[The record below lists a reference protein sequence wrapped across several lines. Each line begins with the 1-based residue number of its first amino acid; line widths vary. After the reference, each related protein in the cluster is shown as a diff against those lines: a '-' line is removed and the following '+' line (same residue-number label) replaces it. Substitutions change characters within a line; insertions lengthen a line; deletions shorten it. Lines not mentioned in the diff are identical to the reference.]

1 MKKINVRIMAE
12 IAICAAIGFVLDIFQ
27 GGIFR
32 GVWFNGGG
40 IGISMVP
47 VFIIAYRRGLIPG
60 VLCGLI
66 LSLINMLGGIYVI
79 NSGSLDGW
87 RGSAFGVFMQVG
99 LDYVITY
106 PLVGLAGCFT
116 RLYKKSNTKGM
127 KITWVLIGSLFGGL
141 LKFISHLLS
150 GGLFWL
156 NSGNKFMG
164 VVDSGW
170 LYSFVYNI
178 SYMLPSIILSTIIM
192 VLIARFY
199 PILLNPDK
207 QNITE
212 ETKEEEG
219 SK

>member
-1 MKKINVRIMAE
+1 MKKIDVRTVAE
-12 IAICAAIGFVLDIFQ
+12 IAIFAAIGFVLDIFQ
-27 GGIFR
+27 GGIFK
-32 GVWFNGGG
+32 GIWFNGGG

-79 NSGSLDGW
+79 NSGSLEGW
-87 RGSAFGVFMQVG
+87 RGSSFGVFCQVA

-106 PLVGLAGCFT
+106 PLVGLAGCFAG
-116 RLYKKSNTKGM
+116 LYKRSETKGF
-127 KITWVLIGSLFGGL
+127 KIMWVIIGTFIGGM

-164 VVDSGW
+164 VMDSGW

-178 SYMLPSIILSTIIM
+178 SYMLPSIILSIIIM

-199 PILLNPDK
+199 PILLNPNDK
-207 QNITE
+207 IN
-212 ETKEEEG
+212 KEEKENKDG
-219 SK
+219 EE